1 MIQLFSNSECANRLS
16 IYRINPDIIN
26 KKVNATLKALLRKRV
41 YKTKTSAVEKRIL
54 TSARI
59 QLYVGKLVR
68 MIPAKELIN
77 MTIIPPNKK
86 IFFIQLLLFT

>member
-1 MIQLFSNSECANRLS
+1 M
-16 IYRINPDIIN
+16 YRINPDIRN

-41 YKTKTSAVEKRIL
+41 YRTKISKVEKSIF

-68 MIPAKELIN
+68 TSPAKEFIN
-77 MTIIPPNKK
+77 MAMMPPKRK
-86 IFFIQLLLFT
+86 IFFI